1 MSESKSQSKD
11 LITKENDLT
20 DFLAAQNIVDAINAN
35 LPAEAKLKPIP
46 KEYAFKRRDSE
57 VVSIAYQ
64 AAFHL
69 LGGVPGLVNWAAR
82 NPDKFYEQFARMS
95 KSRDETTAG
104 STTINIVSAI
114 PESPL
119 DFVTIDE
126 RGNVVE
132 RDEGLP
138 E

>member
-1 MSESKSQSKD
+1 MKELITQDKKDQEKD
-11 LITKENDLT
+11 LG
-20 DFLAAQNIVDAINAN
+20 DFLAAKNIVDAINAN
-35 LPAEAKLKPIP
+35 LPTQAKLKPIP
-46 KEYAFKRRDSE
+46 QEFAFKRRDAE

-69 LGGVPGLVNWAAR
+69 LGGVPGLVNWAER

-104 STTINIVSAI
+104 NTTINIVSAI

-119 DFVTIDE
+119 DQVTLDEKGNVIDIDE
-126 RGNVVE
+126 
-132 RDEGLP
+132 DLP

>member
-1 MSESKSQSKD
+1 MKD
-11 LITKENDLT
+11 LITQDKKKEQENDLN
-20 DFLAAQNIVDAINAN
+20 DFLAAKNIVDAINAN
-35 LPAEAKLKPIP
+35 LPSQAKLKPIP
-46 KEYAFKRRDSE
+46 QEFAFKRRDSE

-69 LGGVPGLVNWAAR
+69 LGGVPGLVNWAER

-104 STTINIVSAI
+104 ITTINIVSAI
-114 PESPL
+114 PEIPL
-119 DFVTIDE
+119 DHVTIDE
-126 RGNVVE
+126 KGNVIDI
-132 RDEGLP
+132 DEDLP

>member
-1 MSESKSQSKD
+1 MKD
-11 LITKENDLT
+11 LIVKEQEQDLT
-20 DFLAAQNIVDAINAN
+20 EFLGAQKIVDAINAN
-35 LPAEAKLKPIP
+35 LPEGKLKPIP
-46 KEYAFKRRDSE
+46 KEFAFKRRDSE

-69 LGGVPGLVNWAAR
+69 LGGVPGLVNWAER
-82 NPDKFYEQFARMS
+82 NPDKFYEQFSRMS
-95 KSRDETTAG
+95 KSRDESTAG

-119 DFVTIDE
+119 DFVDIDE

-132 RDEGLP
+132 RDAELP